1 MTVEFILLG
10 PCYNYRS
17 HKCDREEGREI
28 GKAGNE
34 DGDSAVDGAQQLNSE
49 MLLIM
54 MMMVRLTVFVVV
66 AWWWVLLEV
75 VVGC

>member
-10 PCYNYRS
+10 PWYNYRS
-17 HKCDREEGREI
+17 HKSDREEAREI

-54 MMMVRLTVFVVV
+54 MMMMVRLSVLVVV
-66 AWWWVLLEV
+66 AWWWVRSWRWL
-75 VVGC
+75 